1 MHRNI
6 LLIVAM
12 GLLSLNINFSSIAFS
27 RLSIF
32 ENEFFRISYPKGI
45 AIKNDEKI
53 IEKFK
58 SYFENT
64 KISYVPGAAYVRYYK
79 ITFVSDS
86 LVKSYGYTRG
96 NYVTD
101 FGKGPGS
108 LSLLLR
114 IYETDSTFE
123 SFMETIIKDG
133 DLEYEQFKKVSRS
146 KISLGICGLFSSIA
160 SPTKPDRL

>member
-1 MHRNI
+1 MSILVILTLIQLFVLRYGMKSNLWLENTTKIIIQENI
-6 LLIVAM
+6 S
-12 GLLSLNINFSSIAFS
+12 G
-27 RLSIF
+27 
-32 ENEFFRISYPKGI
+32 ENKKYII
-45 AIKNDEKI
+45 NDENYI
-53 IEKFK
+53 DKFK
-58 SYFENT
+58 SYFDDT

-96 NYVTD
+96 NYVTN

-114 IYETDSTFE
+114 IYETDPSFE

-146 KISLGICGLFSSIA
+146 KTSLWNLWVA
-160 SPTKPDRL
+160 SPKKSGRL

>member
-1 MHRNI
+1 MHRKF

-32 ENEFFRISYPKGI
+32 ENEFFTISYPKGI

-96 NYVTD
+96 NYVTN

-114 IYETDSTFE
+114 IYETDPSFE

-146 KISLGICGLFSSIA
+146 KTSLWNLWVA
-160 SPTKPDRL
+160 SPKKSGRL